1 MRDKA
6 SMRERVLETFDPE
19 NGGPQPPADAKGR
32 VLEAV
37 VAFVLGAGFWRLIV
51 TDSWV
56 ASAVFGVLLAGV
68 LFAYGL
74 LRRRLAEDAGRD
86 DRRPPRPPRA

>member
-1 MRDKA
+1 MSRKRP
-6 SMRERVLETFDPE
+6 SIREQVQKTFNVE
-19 NGGPQPPADAKGR
+19 NGEVPPPDTTGR

-37 VAFVLGAGFWRLIV
+37 VAFVLGAGFWRLVV

-56 ASAVFGVLLAGV
+56 ASIVFGVLLAAV

-74 LRRRLAEDAGRD
+74 FRRRLVEDRRPGRD
-86 DRRPPRPPRA
+86 DDRPPRR

>member
-1 MRDKA
+1 MSPRR
-6 SMRERVLETFDPE
+6 SMKDRVLETFDPAE
-19 NGGPQPPADAKGR
+19 GGPPPPADVRGR

-37 VAFVLGAGFWRLIV
+37 VAFVLGAGLWRLVV

-74 LRRRLAEDAGRD
+74 LRQRLAEDAKAGG
-86 DRRPPRPPRA
+86 RRPGPPEA

>member
-1 MRDKA
+1 MSGKP

-19 NGGPQPPADAKGR
+19 NGAPPPPDAKGR

-37 VAFVLGAGFWRLIV
+37 VAFVLGAAFWRLIV

-74 LRRRLAEDAGRD
+74 LRRRLAEDAGPD